1 MKKEKQY
8 QATEQYPTGRDKEMI
23 KKFEFLKTQGTLL
36 RKVLATIEW
45 QTKWTQYIIS
55 CFERSAIQFPIK
67 GSSDETTDEAR
78 EWASLSDLKRIK
90 QLLTQDQMKAICQS
104 IANSVSSNKSYTC
117 PESVIICFED
127 GTLHWHE
134 MMYMLDD
141 SVIEIEFFSMDP
153 LESRLESFI
162 HRFKDKI
169 KGAIYIGDDHGSP
182 RAILKATGDDGSDY
196 FFELSY
202 FSMLY
207 LLDRDNKAFDEEMG
221 NGDVVSVPEEN
232 SHVDNKK
239 EEEEK
244 EKEKKA
250 DPMEYL
256 RPDMDRE
263 DGEVGMFTLFSKI
276 YDMMFVTTY

>member
-8 QATEQYPTGRDKEMI
+8 QAAEQYLTGRNQEMI

-36 RKVLATIEW
+36 RKVLASMEW

-67 GSSDETTDEAR
+67 GSSDETTGEAR

-90 QLLTQDQMKAICQS
+90 QLLTQEQMKAICQS
-104 IANSVSSNKSYTC
+104 IADGMDANKSYNL
-117 PESVIICFED
+117 PDSVIIHFED
-127 GTLHWHE
+127 GTLEWHK

-141 SVIEIEFFSMDP
+141 SVIEIEFFSLDP
-153 LESRLESFI
+153 LESRLESFV

-169 KGAIYIGDDHGSP
+169 KGTIYIGDDHGSP

-196 FFELSY
+196 FFELTH

-207 LLDRDNKAFDEEMG
+207 LLDRDNKAFDEEAG
-221 NGDVVSVPEEN
+221 SEN
-232 SHVDNKK
+232 VEPAPAQSPDVDNKK
-239 EEEEK
+239 ENE
-244 EKEKKA
+244 A
-250 DPMEYL
+250 NPIDDL
-256 RPDMDRE
+256 RSDLDRE
-263 DGEVGMFTLFSKI
+263 DGEVGMFTLFSMK
-276 YDMMFVTTY
+276 YDMLFVTTY